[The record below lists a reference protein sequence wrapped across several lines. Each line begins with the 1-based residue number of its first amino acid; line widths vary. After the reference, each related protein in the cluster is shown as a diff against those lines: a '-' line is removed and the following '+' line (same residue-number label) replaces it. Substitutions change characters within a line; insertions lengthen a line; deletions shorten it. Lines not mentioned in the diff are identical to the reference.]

1 MILFVLNVIVIAAMI
16 TFFIKSVST
25 FKDIKDDNE
34 EYVKEM
40 NKKGSRYMIISV
52 LLVPVAV
59 IISFKIIVD
68 MFLF

>member
-1 MILFVLNVIVIAAMI
+1 MILFALNVIVIAAMI
-16 TFFIKSVST
+16 TFFIKSIST

-52 LLVPVAV
+52 LLVPIAI
-59 IISFKIIVD
+59 IISFKIIMD

>member
-1 MILFVLNVIVIAAMI
+1 MILFALNVIVIAAMI
-16 TFFIKSVST
+16 TFFIKSIST

-52 LLVPVAV
+52 LLVPIAI

>member
-1 MILFVLNVIVIAAMI
+1 MILFALNVIVIAAMI
-16 TFFIKSVST
+16 TFFIKSIST
-25 FKDIKDDNE
+25 FKDIKGDNE

-52 LLVPVAV
+52 LLVPVAI

>member
-1 MILFVLNVIVIAAMI
+1 MILVALNVIVIVAMI
-16 TFFIKSVST
+16 TFFIKSVGT

-52 LLVPVAV
+52 LLVPVAIV
-59 IISFKIIVD
+59 ISFKIIVD

>member
-1 MILFVLNVIVIAAMI
+1 MILVALNVIVIAAMI
-16 TFFIKSVST
+16 TFFIKSVGT

-52 LLVPVAV
+52 LLVPVAIV
-59 IISFKIIVD
+59 ISFKIIVD

>member
-1 MILFVLNVIVIAAMI
+1 MILVALNVIVIAAMI
-16 TFFIKSVST
+16 TFFIKSVGT
-25 FKDIKDDNE
+25 FKNIKDDNE

-52 LLVPVAV
+52 LLVPVAIV
-59 IISFKIIVD
+59 ISFKIIVD

>member
-1 MILFVLNVIVIAAMI
+1 MILVALNVIVIAAMI

-52 LLVPVAV
+52 LLVPVAIV
-59 IISFKIIVD
+59 ISFKIIVD

>member
-1 MILFVLNVIVIAAMI
+1 MILVALNIIVIAAMI
-16 TFFIKSVST
+16 TFFIKSIST
-25 FKDIKDDNE
+25 FKNIKDGNE

-59 IISFKIIVD
+59 IISFKIIMD

>member
-1 MILFVLNVIVIAAMI
+1 MILVALNVIVIAAMI

-34 EYVKEM
+34 DYVKEM

-52 LLVPVAV
+52 LLVPVAIV
-59 IISFKIIVD
+59 ISFKIIVD

>member
-1 MILFVLNVIVIAAMI
+1 MILFALNVIVIAAMI
-16 TFFIKSVST
+16 TFFIKSIST

-52 LLVPVAV
+52 LLVPVAI

>member
-1 MILFVLNVIVIAAMI
+1 MILFALNVIVIAAMI

-25 FKDIKDDNE
+25 FKNIKDDNE

-52 LLVPVAV
+52 LLVPVAI
-59 IISFKIIVD
+59 IISFKMLMD
-68 MFLF
+68 MFL

>member
-1 MILFVLNVIVIAAMI
+1 MILLALNVIVIIVMI
-16 TFFIKSVST
+16 TFFIKSINT
-25 FKDIKDDNE
+25 FRNIKDGKE

-52 LLVPVAV
+52 ILVPVGI
-59 IISFKIIVD
+59 IISFKMIMD

>member
-1 MILFVLNVIVIAAMI
+1 MILVALNVIVIAAMI
-16 TFFIKSVST
+16 TFFIKSVGT

-34 EYVKEM
+34 EYIKEM

-52 LLVPVAV
+52 LLVPVAIV
-59 IISFKIIVD
+59 ISFKIIVD

>member
-1 MILFVLNVIVIAAMI
+1 MILFALNVIVIAAMI

-25 FKDIKDDNE
+25 FKNIKDDNE

-52 LLVPVAV
+52 LLVPVAI
-59 IISFKIIVD
+59 IISFKIIMD

>member
-1 MILFVLNVIVIAAMI
+1 MILVALNVIVIVAMI

-52 LLVPVAV
+52 LLVPVAIV
-59 IISFKIIVD
+59 ISFKIIVD